1 MEWQESFSINIHC
14 NSEPDLNDP
23 QWMASQV
30 VQGPVSR
37 EEEEETAADGGWM
50 VVWSAS
56 KDVEI
61 GRDEETIPRLF
72 QRKWRFYTTRFSRSL
87 QTKAWDRCGKQ
98 AVNIIRHPI
107 KPLILTADRGM
118 TPVSHWYPQSCD
130 ERGWAGYQDK
140 QIFGTVGHMKSWM
153 VLMHLAFRFLWPLRG
168 GMVLSC
174 LHPWIF

>member
-1 MEWQESFSINIHC
+1 MILNGWPRRSFRAPSL
-14 NSEPDLNDP
+14 ERRRRKP
-23 QWMASQV
+23 
-30 VQGPVSR
+30 R
-37 EEEEETAADGGWM
+37 RM
-50 VVWSAS
+50 VVGWWFEVLP
-56 KDVEI
+56 KTLKLE
-61 GRDEETIPRLF
+61 GT
-72 QRKWRFYTTRFSRSL
+72 RKRSL
-87 QTKAWDRCGKQ
+87 DFFRGSDDFIPPAFPGASRRRRGIGVESKRF
-98 AVNIIRHPI
+98 NIIRHPI